1 MTIFEPGRRVHVV
14 GVAGAGMSGVARL
27 LSELGCVVSG
37 SDDRASPEL
46 EELVGAGVD
55 ARVGRDPHHGEGAEV
70 VLWSPA
76 VAASHVELVAARE
89 RGAELVPRARAL
101 AELGRLEP
109 VIGLTG
115 THGKTT
121 ATSMMVH
128 VLNAAGRDDSRLVGA
143 PVRGVGPNGHWG
155 GPQLVLEVD
164 ESYGTFA
171 LLEPFALGLLNVEP
185 DHLDHYGSLDAL
197 EAAFTALVARTTGPV
212 VAWGDDPG
220 ASRVGAGA
228 GRDVQWVG
236 RDARHA
242 WRARHVEL
250 ARRTSRFVLEGPAT
264 SLAVDLAVPGAHNV
278 ANAAV
283 VAVLALA
290 LGVDRA
296 DVVRG
301 LSAFRGAPRRFQ
313 FLGVWRGADVYEDY
327 AHLPGEIA
335 ATLDAAREGGYRHV
349 TAVFQPHRVTRT
361 ATLAGT
367 FAGAFAAASRVVVT
381 DIYTAGEA
389 NPEGLTGEV
398 VRDELVALR
407 GARDV
412 AYARDLVGVAALLGE
427 WTEPGDAIILLGAGD
442 VAEVA
447 THLSGGL
454 A

>member
-1 MTIFEPGRRVHVV
+1 
-14 GVAGAGMSGVARL
+14 MSGLARL
-27 LSELGCVVSG
+27 LSERGCVVTG
-37 SDDRASPEL
+37 SDDRASNEM
-46 EELVGAGVD
+46 EELADVGIEV
-55 ARVGRDPHHGEGAEV
+55 RVGRDPRHGEAAEV

-76 VAASHVELVAARE
+76 VAASHPELVAARE

-101 AELGRLEP
+101 AELGRSQP

-128 VLNAAGRDDSRLVGA
+128 VLAAAGRDDSRLVGA

-155 GPQLVLEVD
+155 GPYLVLEVD

-171 LLEPFALGLLNVEP
+171 LLEPYALGLLNVEP
-185 DHLDHYGSLDAL
+185 DHLDYYGSPEAL
-197 EAAFTALVARTTGPV
+197 EAAFVALLARTTGPV
-212 VAWGDDPG
+212 VAWGDDAG
-220 ASRVGAGA
+220 ALRVGGGA
-228 GRDVQWVG
+228 DGDVQWVG
-236 RDARHA
+236 RTAGCE
-242 WRARHVEL
+242 WRVSDVEL
-250 ARRTSRFVLEGPAT
+250 ARRTARFALEGPAT
-264 SLAVDLAVPGAHNV
+264 SLAVQLHVPGAHNV
-278 ANAAV
+278 ADAAV

-335 ATLDAAREGGYRHV
+335 ATLNAARDGGYRRV

-361 ATLAGT
+361 VSLAGS
-367 FAGAFAAASRVVVT
+367 FAPAFAAASRVVVT

-389 NPEGLTGEV
+389 NPHGVTGEV
-398 VRDELVALR
+398 VRDELVAWR
-407 GARDV
+407 GSLDV
-412 AYARDLVGVAALLGE
+412 DYARDLDAVAALLAAGS
-427 WTEPGDAIILLGAGD
+427 EPGDAIILLGAGD
-442 VAEVA
+442 VAGVA
-447 THLSGGL
+447 SRLPGGL